1 MGCAM
6 KIIIE
11 TDKVDEFSDSLHP
24 LLRDIRKQKGCLDY
38 RMYRD
43 PENESSF
50 CILGEWNSN
59 RDMEDHFRTHNF
71 EVLLGATKVLG
82 LSFNLII
89 TEVLET
95 GGYDLAESKS
105 RS

>member
-11 TDKVDEFSDSLHP
+11 TDKVDEFSDSLLP
-24 LLRDIRKQKGCLDY
+24 LLRDIRKHKGCLDY

-43 PENESSF
+43 PENESNF

-59 RDMEDHFRTHNF
+59 REMEDHFRTQDY

-82 LSFNLII
+82 RSFKLII

-95 GGYDLAESKS
+95 GGYDLANSKS

>member
-1 MGCAM
+1 M

-11 TDKVDEFSDSLHP
+11 TDKVDEFIDSLPP
-24 LLRDIRKQKGCLDY
+24 LLRDIRKQKGCLEY

-43 PENESSF
+43 PEKETSF

-59 RDMEDHFRTHNF
+59 QNMENHFHTHNF

-82 LSFNLII
+82 QSFKLII
-89 TEVLET
+89 TEELET
-95 GGYDLAESKS
+95 GGYDLADSKS